1 LLSERL
7 AALLRKFCSV
17 ARQASRGDVLFVSFF
32 KFRGHCRAMIFL
44 RSAALLVLLVSPFAR
59 AAETVPS
66 ARAILE
72 SVREAQTAQQQTVI
86 GRLRTGGKS
95 IPFRLIANQGTLRWE
110 FTEPKQTIQL
120 RLLESDSRLEEITGG
135 ATKRVSAARFDDK
148 VRRSDIT
155 YEDLAMKFLYW
166 PKATIDGEQTMILR
180 KCWIIR
186 VEPPAKSDSQY
197 SRAMLWIDKE
207 TGALMQAE
215 AFGPDGK
222 IARRFKVISP
232 QKIDGV
238 WLLKQMRIEGMEATR
253 TGPADRTPTYLEVD
267 GVEK

>member
-1 LLSERL
+1 VSVRVCPWLRL
-7 AALLRKFCSV
+7 ALALLLASV
-17 ARQASRGDVLFVSFF
+17 EIAS
-32 KFRGHCRAMIFL
+32 
-44 RSAALLVLLVSPFAR
+44 
-59 AAETVPS
+59 AAETPPS

-95 IPFRLIANQGTLRWE
+95 IPFRLIADRGTLRWE

-120 RLLESDSRLEEITGG
+120 RLLESDSRLEEIAEGS
-135 ATKRVSAARFDDK
+135 TKRVTAARFDDK
-148 VRRSDIT
+148 VRGSDIT

-166 PKATIDGEQTMILR
+166 PKAKIDGEQTMILR

-186 VEPPAKSDSQY
+186 VEPPAKNDSQY

-215 AFGPDGK
+215 AFGHDGR

-253 TGPADRTPTYLEVD
+253 TGPADRAPTYLEVD